1 MHESRANMKA
11 RLLRENQ
18 RLKQRVKAL
27 ERGYEMQVAIN
38 NRLEK
43 ENQDLCDRVVRS
55 ENLKAS
61 GRFVWNQTEEA
72 K

>member
-1 MHESRANMKA
+1 MRESKANMKA

-27 ERGYEMQVAIN
+27 ERGYEMQAAIN

-55 ENLKAS
+55 ENLISS
-61 GRFVWNQTEEA
+61 GRIVWNQTEEV